1 MSEEQVVAPESL
13 DGSTSQEEAQLESGV
28 QSEVTPEVDEDTL
41 KEAKR
46 QGWVPQS
53 EYSGPEDKWV
63 DADTFVKKGKEINA
77 LLRKDNEFLKREV
90 SDMKSTMMEFKKF
103 HAETEKRA
111 YERAMTDLRDQ
122 KKEAISTGDG
132 EKVLQIDD
140 AIDEL
145 KSARQQE
152 KAQAAVAPPPDAT
165 FIQWSEENKWYTSD
179 AQLKTDADMIGEV
192 IKRQNPTLIGEAFL
206 SEVTTRVKR
215 MYPEKFTNSNRNRP
229 SPVEGTTA
237 PRATGKNGK
246 SFNDLPPE
254 AKAACQKFEKSNLLT
269 REQYLKEYFGE

>member
-1 MSEEQVVAPESL
+1 MSEELQQIAPETL
-13 DGSTSQEEAQLESGV
+13 DGSVSQEAQTEGA
-28 QSEVTPEVDEDTL
+28 EVAVVEIDEETL

-46 QGWVPQS
+46 QGWVPQ
-53 EYSGPEDKWV
+53 EDYNGPEDKWV

-77 LLRKDNEFLKREV
+77 LLRKDNDFLKREV

-111 YERAMTDLRDQ
+111 YERAMADLRDQ

-145 KSARQQE
+145 KSARQVE
-152 KAQAAVAPPPDAT
+152 KTQPAPQPDPE
-165 FIQWSEENKWYTSD
+165 FVMWSEENRWYTNDS
-179 AQLKTDADMIGEV
+179 QLRTEADMIGEV
-192 IKRQNPTLIGEAFL
+192 IKRQNPTLIGNAFL
-206 SEVTTRVKR
+206 TEVTNRVKR
-215 MYPEKFTNSNRNRP
+215 MYPEKFTNGNRARP

-237 PRATGKNGK
+237 PKASSKNGK
-246 SFNDLPPE
+246 AFNDLPPE
-254 AKAACQKFEKSNLLT
+254 AKAACQKFEKNGLLT

>member
-1 MSEEQVVAPESL
+1 MSEELQQIAPESL
-13 DGSTSQEEAQLESGV
+13 DGSVTQEEAVDVAEQ
-28 QSEVTPEVDEDTL
+28 QTAPEVDEDTL

-46 QGWVPQS
+46 QGWVPQE
-53 EYSGPEDKWV
+53 EYTGPEDKWV

-111 YERAMTDLRDQ
+111 YERAMADLRDQ

-145 KSARQQE
+145 KSARQVE
-152 KAQAAVAPPPDAT
+152 KAQPAPQPDPE
-165 FIQWSEENKWYTSD
+165 FVMWSEENRWYTND
-179 AQLKTDADMIGEV
+179 AQLRTEADMIGEV
-192 IKRQNPTLIGEAFL
+192 IKRQNPTLIGNAFL
-206 SEVTTRVKR
+206 NEVTTRVKR
-215 MYPEKFTNSNRNRP
+215 MYPEKFTNGNRNRP

-237 PRATGKNGK
+237 PKATGKNGK
-246 SFNDLPPE
+246 SYNDLPPE

>member
-1 MSEEQVVAPESL
+1 MSEEQQIVAEEAAVVA
-13 DGSTSQEEAQLESGV
+13 EEATEEVAEQ
-28 QSEVTPEVDEDTL
+28 QSVPEIDEETL

-46 QGWVPQS
+46 QGWVPQAD
-53 EYSGPEDKWV
+53 YTGPEDKWV

-77 LLRKDNEFLKREV
+77 LLRKDNDFLKREV
-90 SDMKSTMMEFKKF
+90 AEMKSTMMEFKKF

-111 YERAMTDLRDQ
+111 YERAMSDLREQ

-132 EKVLQIDD
+132 DKVLQIDD

-145 KSARQQE
+145 KQSRTVE
-152 KAQAAVAPPPDAT
+152 KVAHPVNQPDAT
-165 FIQWSEENKWYTSD
+165 FIQWSEDNKWYTSD
-179 AQLKTDADMIGEV
+179 AQLKTEADMIGEV

-206 SEVTTRVKR
+206 NEVTTRVKR
-215 MYPEKFTNSNRNRP
+215 MYPEKFTNSNRSRP

-237 PRATGKNGK
+237 PKSNARNGK
-246 SFNDLPPE
+246 GFNDLPPE

>member
-1 MSEEQVVAPESL
+1 MSEELQQIAPESL
-13 DGSTSQEEAQLESGV
+13 DGSAMQEETIDVAEQ
-28 QSEVTPEVDEDTL
+28 QTAPEVDEETL
-41 KEAKR
+41 LEAKR
-46 QGWVPQS
+46 QGWVPK
-53 EYSGPEDKWV
+53 EEFSGPEDKWT
-63 DADTFVKKGKEINA
+63 DAENFVKRGKEINA
-77 LLRKDNEFLKREV
+77 ILRKDNEFLKREV

-111 YERAMTDLRDQ
+111 YERAMADLRDQ

-145 KSARQQE
+145 KSARQVE
-152 KAQAAVAPPPDAT
+152 KAQPAPQPDPE
-165 FIQWSEENKWYTSD
+165 FVMWSEENRWYTND
-179 AQLKTDADMIGEV
+179 AQLRTEADMIGEV
-192 IKRQNPTLIGEAFL
+192 IKRQNPNLIGNAFL
-206 SEVTTRVKR
+206 NEVTTRVKR
-215 MYPEKFTNSNRNRP
+215 MYPEKFTNGNRNRP

-237 PRATGKNGK
+237 PKATGKNGK
-246 SFNDLPPE
+246 SYNDLPPE

>member
-1 MSEEQVVAPESL
+1 MSEELMEVAPESL
-13 DGSTSQEEAQLESGV
+13 DGSASQEEAQTEAPA
-28 QSEVTPEVDEDTL
+28 TPEIDEETL

-46 QGWVPQS
+46 QGWVPQE
-53 EYSGPEDKWV
+53 EYTGPQDKWV

-77 LLRKDNEFLKREV
+77 LLRKDNDFLKREV
-90 SDMKSTMMEFKKF
+90 AEMKSTMMEFKKF

-111 YERAMTDLRDQ
+111 YERAMSDLREQ

-132 EKVLQIDD
+132 DKVLQIDD

-145 KSARQQE
+145 KQSRQTE
-152 KAQAAVAPPPDAT
+152 KVAHPVNQPDAT
-165 FIQWSEENKWYTSD
+165 FIQWSEDNKWYTSD
-179 AQLKTDADMIGEV
+179 AQLKTEADMIGEV

-206 SEVTTRVKR
+206 NEVTTRVKR
-215 MYPEKFTNSNRNRP
+215 MYPEKFTNANRSRP

-237 PRATGKNGK
+237 PKATGKGGK
-246 SFNDLPPE
+246 GFNDLPPE
-254 AKAACQKFEKSNLLT
+254 AKAACQKFEKNGLLT